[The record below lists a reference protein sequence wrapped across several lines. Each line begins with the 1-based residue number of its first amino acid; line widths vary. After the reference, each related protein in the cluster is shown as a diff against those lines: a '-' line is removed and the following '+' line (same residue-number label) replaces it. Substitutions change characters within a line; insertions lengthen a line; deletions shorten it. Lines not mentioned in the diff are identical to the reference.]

1 MNVNLP
7 KNFTRKRLFHHNA
20 QEQHQ
25 SWEPPTIDNSVELT
39 LLDAI
44 EQIATLAH
52 HSELCSEFYKQA
64 QRPIEYLSERM
75 GLSTDEVVFF
85 ATVFNMYY
93 DHQITQQDIGRYL
106 NIPPLYLLRFMTNI
120 DELLRRR
127 IVRCS
132 SSMGS
137 KCYYLPAST
146 ISDVIQDTI
155 PQYSLNVNLTLEE
168 WFAELNVIIDERKSK
183 DCHYDE
189 MVLNIASLI
198 ETNNHLQFVQSLDS
212 YKLRPEDTAMFLW
225 CCDMVVNDRVKDFE
239 VDDLWQLIRDRGKLI
254 RLRGS
259 LRSGTNPLV
268 KQGLIQPV
276 QDAIMI
282 KDRYEL
288 SEMVINE
295 MMQGLNL
302 HLKREQIDELIDFE
316 AIQYKPM
323 FYNPKEKDAIE
334 SLTELLGPKR
344 YSEVCQRL
352 EERGMRKGVACLFYG
367 GPGTGKTET
376 VLQLAKATGRCLMQ
390 VNISDIKSKWV
401 GDSEKNVKKIF
412 SHYKELVKK
421 MDVTP
426 ILFFNEA
433 DAIINKRMENAQR
446 SVDKMENSM
455 QNIILQ
461 EIENLDG
468 ILIATT
474 NLTQNLDKAFERRFL
489 YKIEFSKPSLEAKS
503 MIWQSMIPE
512 LSTTDAQTLAQ
523 SYDFSGGQIENIARK
538 QIVDNIITGVPLSID
553 KLRQHCDT
561 ELLDKKTIRRAIGF

>member
-1 MNVNLP
+1 MV
-7 KNFTRKRLFHHNA
+7 
-20 QEQHQ
+20 
-25 SWEPPTIDNSVELT
+25 
-39 LLDAI
+39 
-44 EQIATLAH
+44 
-52 HSELCSEFYKQA
+52 
-64 QRPIEYLSERM
+64 LSA
-75 GLSTDEVVFF
+75 DEVVLF

-93 DHQITQQDIGRYL
+93 DRQITQQDIGRYL
-106 NIPPLYLLRFMTNI
+106 NIPPLHLLRVMTNI

-127 IVRCS
+127 IVRCT
-132 SSMGS
+132 SSMSG
-137 KCYYLPAST
+137 KCYYLPTST
-146 ISDVIQDTI
+146 ISDVIQDTT
-155 PQYSLNVNLTLEE
+155 PQYSVNVNLTLEE
-168 WFAELNVIIDERKSK
+168 WFAELNVIIDERKSN

-189 MVLNIASLI
+189 MVLNIESLL
-198 ETNNHLQFVQSLDS
+198 ETNSHLQFVQSLES
-212 YKLRPEDTAMFLW
+212 YKLRPEEIAMFLW
-225 CCDMVVNDRVKDFE
+225 YCDMVVNDRVKDFE
-239 VDDLWQLIRDRGKLI
+239 VDDLWQLIHDRGKLI
-254 RLRGS
+254 RVRGS
-259 LRSGTNPLV
+259 LRSGTNPLI

-276 QDAIMI
+276 QDTIMV

-288 SEMVINE
+288 SEKVVNE
-295 MMQGLNL
+295 MMQGLDL

-316 AIQYKPM
+316 TIQHKSM
-323 FYNPKEKDAIE
+323 FYNPNEKDAIE
-334 SLTELLGPKR
+334 NLTKLLSPNR
-344 YSEVCQRL
+344 YGEVCQRL
-352 EERGMRKGVACLFYG
+352 AERGMRKGVACLFYG

-376 VLQLAKATGRCLMQ
+376 VLQMAKATGRCLMQ

-421 MDVTP
+421 MDVAP

-461 EIENLDG
+461 EIENLEG

-489 YKIEFSKPSLEAKS
+489 YKLEFSKPSLEAKS

-512 LSTTDAQTLAQ
+512 LSLTDAQALAQ

-538 QIVDNIITGVPLSID
+538 QIVDNIITGSPLSID

-561 ELLDKKTIRRAIGF
+561 ELLDKTPIRRAIGF